1 MLNFF
6 SKKTE
11 EISPTTPGFEESER
25 KTPAA
30 GKILLIIMF
39 IAGLYFGWQAV
50 NDLGELSKE
59 PEPLSACS
67 YRYTP
72 EDSNNFGMLASRI
85 NPLSYREYGYYGY
98 NDNSSE
104 CVFSKIEQEANISYL
119 LKPRIPLEKELI
131 DIATKLNSV
140 QDSLNNVDNKL
151 QNLIQEYGVGL
162 QEQGMNVEQPVFSV
176 SSQQETINYLK
187 QEQSQLIAEINQL
200 TIEKTSKE
208 AELTLIDQQ
217 IKLTYKPI
225 FEKQNRLL
233 RWSEFK
239 SFLWQFFFIGP
250 FFLLVF
256 LGYLR
261 FHRKNSPYTIIIT
274 AMVAVAAVLL
284 LRVILTW
291 FWGLFLAN
299 ILRVLIEW
307 FARYDILRS
316 LLFYFG
322 MILSFV
328 IFGGAV
334 YWLQKKIFDPRR
346 VAIRRFRVNQCPH
359 CQASLDLSVFFC
371 PNCGAQLK
379 EKCAKCEQARFVDLA
394 SCPYCGN
401 KK

>member
-6 SKKTE
+6 GKKTE

-25 KTPAA
+25 KTPIV

-67 YRYTP
+67 YRYA
-72 EDSNNFGMLASRI
+72 EENVNNLNSLIRKSS
-85 NPLSYREYGYYGY
+85 LEQYYYQDYYG
-98 NDNSSE
+98 NDSSE
-104 CVFSKIEQEANISYL
+104 CVFSKIEQEANAAYL
-119 LKPRIPLEKELI
+119 FEPRIPVEKELT
-131 DIATKLNSV
+131 DIITKLNST
-140 QDSLNNVDNKL
+140 QTLLDSVNNQL
-151 QNLIQEYGVGL
+151 QNLTQEYGVGL
-162 QEQGMNVEQPVFSV
+162 QEREVNVDQPVFSI
-176 SSQQETINYLK
+176 SSQQQTINSLK
-187 QEQSQLIAEINQL
+187 QEQNTLLVKKNELESERI
-200 TIEKTSKE
+200 SKE
-208 AELTLIDQQ
+208 AELTVIDQR
-217 IKLTYKPI
+217 IKEAYKSI

-233 RWSEFK
+233 RWYELK
-239 SFLWQFFFIGP
+239 TFLWQFFFIGP

-261 FHRKNSPYTIIIT
+261 FHRKNSPYTIILT

-284 LRVILTW
+284 LRVILVW

-299 ILRVLIEW
+299 VLKVLIEW

-371 PNCGAQLK
+371 PNCGVQLK
-379 EKCAKCEQARFVDLA
+379 EKCAKCEQARFIDLP